1 MVLMSILIMIMMND
15 RRYDDHDVHDNVGHD
30 HDDHEDQD
38 NNGCHVDHIGHDH
51 DDHDNDDFHNSNDH
65 ACLAS
70 RPPAGQTLA
79 SL

>member
-1 MVLMSILIMIMMND
+1 MVLMSILIMMND
-15 RRYDDHDVHDNVGHD
+15 RRYDDHDD
-30 HDDHEDQD
+30 HDVHEDQD
-38 NNGCHVDHIGHDH
+38 NDGCHVDHIGHDHNDH